1 MALPSEEVVAILAP
15 IIVYWVAAGVYTVLG
30 RVLADHRLHSRE
42 EEEVR
47 NLVPKRVVVRT
58 VLLQHVLQA
67 AIAFAVFNVKREDR
81 RAADAGTGAATPAVA
96 VVCCQFMVAMVVLDA
111 WQYGWHRLMHSS
123 GLLYRHVHSW
133 HHRLVAPYA
142 YGAQYNHPLE
152 GLILDTAGGA
162 LALAVT
168 GMAPLT
174 AAAFFSF
181 ATLKAVDDHSGV
193 LVPGNPLHLLFRN
206 NTAYHDVH
214 HQVRGGRCNYAQLFF
229 VAWDKLMGTYVPYE
243 VVRAPHGGLEAV
255 PLKKKLKT

>member
-1 MALPSEEVVAILAP
+1 MLATQVAVQLNSSY
-15 IIVYWVAAGVYTVLG
+15 YWT
-30 RVLADHRLHSRE
+30 
-42 EEEVR
+42 
-47 NLVPKRVVVRT
+47 
-58 VLLQHVLQA
+58 Q
-67 AIAFAVFNVKREDR
+67 VKREDR
-81 RAADAGTGAATPAVA
+81 RPADAGTGAATPAVA

-111 WQYGWHRLMHSS
+111 WQYGW
-123 GLLYRHVHSW
+123 HSW

-193 LVPGNPLHLLFRN
+193 LVPGKPLHLLFRN
-206 NTAYHDVH
+206 NTAAHAVH

>member
-1 MALPSEEVVAILAP
+1 M
-15 IIVYWVAAGVYTVLG
+15 
-30 RVLADHRLHSRE
+30 
-42 EEEVR
+42 
-47 NLVPKRVVVRT
+47 
-58 VLLQHVLQA
+58 
-67 AIAFAVFNVKREDR
+67 
-81 RAADAGTGAATPAVA
+81 A
-96 VVCCQFMVAMVVLDA
+96 VVCCQFVLAMVVLDT

-123 GLLYRHVHSW
+123 GLLYRLRSW

-181 ATLKAVDDHSGV
+181 ATLKAVDDHCGV
-193 LVPGNPLHLLFRN
+193 IVPGNPLHLLFRN

-229 VAWDKLMGTYVPYE
+229 VAWDKLMGTYVPYK

-255 PLKKKLKT
+255 PLKKKKP

>member
-47 NLVPKRVVVRT
+47 NLVPKRVVILT

-81 RAADAGTGAATPAVA
+81 RVADAGTGAAPAMA
-96 VVCCQFMVAMVVLDA
+96 VVCGQFVVAMVVLDT

-152 GLILDTAGGA
+152 GLVLDTAGGA

-214 HQVRGGRCNYAQLFF
+214 HQIRGGRCNYAQLFF
-229 VAWDKLMGTYVPYE
+229 VAWDRLMGTYVPYE

-255 PLKKKLKT
+255 LLKKKKT